1 MIVVMVMNKK
11 IILSVVFTMLLG
23 IATAKVVYSKT
34 ISSDDKKSNNTV
46 YFLQLGVYTN
56 KNSMQLDTKG
66 IENKI
71 VTQEND
77 KYYVY
82 VGISKSKKNLE
93 KISKLYKNDGYSL
106 YIKEMSVLNNEF
118 LVNLE
123 QFDKL
128 IESAKT
134 NEEINTINMVIL
146 SSYEEMVIKSWKND
160 VIS

>member
-56 KNSMQLDTKG
+56 KNSMQLDTKS

-93 KISKLYKNDGYSL
+93 KVSKLYKNDGYNL
-106 YIKEMSVLNNEF
+106 YIKENNSTVEALTWDTAF
-118 LVNLE
+118 KN
-123 QFDKL
+123 
-128 IESAKT
+128 I
-134 NEEINTINMVIL
+134 NEPSGWAMKGIH
-146 SSYEEMVIKSWKND
+146 EEAY
-160 VIS
+160 

>member
-56 KNSMQLDTKG
+56 KNSMQLDTKS

-146 SSYEEMVIKSWKND
+146 SSYKEMVIKS
-160 VIS
+160 

>member
-23 IATAKVVYSKT
+23 IATAKGVYSKT
-34 ISSDDKKSNNTV
+34 ISSDDKKSNHTV
-46 YFLQLGVYTN
+46 YFLPLGVYTN
-56 KNSMQLDTKG
+56 KNSMQLDTKS

-93 KISKLYKNDGYSL
+93 KVSKLYKNDGYSL

-146 SSYEEMVIKSWKND
+146 SSYEEMVIKS
-160 VIS
+160 

>member
-23 IATAKVVYSKT
+23 IVTAKVVYSKT
-34 ISSDDKKSNNTV
+34 ISSYDKKSNNTV

-56 KNSMQLDTKG
+56 KNSMQLDTKS

-93 KISKLYKNDGYSL
+93 KVSKLYKNDGYNL

-146 SSYEEMVIKSWKND
+146 SSYEEMVIKS
-160 VIS
+160 

>member
-1 MIVVMVMNKK
+1 MIVVIVMNKK

-56 KNSMQLDTKG
+56 KNSMQLDTKS

-93 KISKLYKNDGYSL
+93 KVSKLYKNDGYNL

-146 SSYEEMVIKSWKND
+146 SSYEEMVIKS
-160 VIS
+160 

>member
-1 MIVVMVMNKK
+1 MIVVMAMNKK

-146 SSYEEMVIKSWKND
+146 SSYEEMVIKS
-160 VIS
+160 

>member
-11 IILSVVFTMLLG
+11 IILSVVFTMLSG

-56 KNSMQLDTKG
+56 KNSMQLDTKS

-71 VTQEND
+71 VIQEND

-146 SSYEEMVIKSWKND
+146 SSYEEMVIKS
-160 VIS
+160 

>member
-34 ISSDDKKSNNTV
+34 ISSYDKKSNNTV

-56 KNSMQLDTKG
+56 KNSMQLDTKS

-71 VTQEND
+71 VIQEND

-93 KISKLYKNDGYSL
+93 KVSKLYKNDGYNL

-146 SSYEEMVIKSWKND
+146 SSYEEMVIKS
-160 VIS
+160 

>member
-46 YFLQLGVYTN
+46 YFLQLGVYPN
-56 KNSMQLDTKG
+56 KNSMQLDTKS

-93 KISKLYKNDGYSL
+93 KVSKLYKNDGYSL

-146 SSYEEMVIKSWKND
+146 SSYEEMVIKS
-160 VIS
+160 

>member
-34 ISSDDKKSNNTV
+34 IYSYDKKCNNTV
-46 YFLQLGVYTN
+46 YFLLLGVYTN
-56 KNSMQLDTKG
+56 KNSMHLDTKSN
-66 IENKI
+66 ENKI
-71 VTQEND
+71 VIQEND

-93 KISKLYKNDGYSL
+93 KVSKLYKNDGYNL

-134 NEEINTINMVIL
+134 NEEINTINKVIL
-146 SSYEEMVIKSWKND
+146 SSYEEMVIKS
-160 VIS
+160 

>member
-56 KNSMQLDTKG
+56 KNSMQLDTKS

-71 VTQEND
+71 VTQENG

-93 KISKLYKNDGYSL
+93 KVSKLYKNDGYSL
-106 YIKEMSVLNNEF
+106 YIKEMSVLYNEF

-146 SSYEEMVIKSWKND
+146 SSYEEMVIKS
-160 VIS
+160 

>member
-56 KNSMQLDTKG
+56 KNSMQLDTKS

-82 VGISKSKKNLE
+82 VGISRSKKNLE

-146 SSYEEMVIKSWKND
+146 SSYEEMVIKS
-160 VIS
+160 

>member
-56 KNSMQLDTKG
+56 KNSMQLDTKS

-93 KISKLYKNDGYSL
+93 KVSKLYKNDGYSL
-106 YIKEMSVLNNEF
+106 YIKEMSVLDNEF

-146 SSYEEMVIKSWKND
+146 SSYEEIVIKS
-160 VIS
+160 

>member
-11 IILSVVFTMLLG
+11 IILSVIFTMLLG

-56 KNSMQLDTKG
+56 KNSMQLDTKS

-93 KISKLYKNDGYSL
+93 KVSKLYKNDGYNL

-146 SSYEEMVIKSWKND
+146 SSYEEMVIKS
-160 VIS
+160 

>member
-1 MIVVMVMNKK
+1 MNKK

-56 KNSMQLDTKG
+56 KNSMQLDTKS

-93 KISKLYKNDGYSL
+93 KVSKLYKNDGYSL

-160 VIS
+160 AIS

>member
-34 ISSDDKKSNNTV
+34 ISSYDKKSNNTV

-56 KNSMQLDTKG
+56 KNSMQLDTKS

-93 KISKLYKNDGYSL
+93 KVSKLYKNDGYNL

-146 SSYEEMVIKSWKND
+146 SSYEEMVIKS
-160 VIS
+160 

>member
-1 MIVVMVMNKK
+1 MVMNKK

-34 ISSDDKKSNNTV
+34 ISSYDKKSNNTV

-56 KNSMQLDTKG
+56 KNSMQLDTKS

-93 KISKLYKNDGYSL
+93 KVSKLYKNDGYSL

-146 SSYEEMVIKSWKND
+146 SSYEEMVIKS
-160 VIS
+160 

>member
-1 MIVVMVMNKK
+1 MVMNKK

-56 KNSMQLDTKG
+56 KNSMQLDTKS

-71 VTQEND
+71 VIQEND

-93 KISKLYKNDGYSL
+93 KVSKLYKNDGYNL

-146 SSYEEMVIKSWKND
+146 SSYEEMVIKS
-160 VIS
+160 

>member
-34 ISSDDKKSNNTV
+34 ISSYDKKSNNTV

-56 KNSMQLDTKG
+56 KNSMQLDTKS

-146 SSYEEMVIKSWKND
+146 SSYEEMVIKS
-160 VIS
+160 

>member
-56 KNSMQLDTKG
+56 KNSMQLDTKS

-93 KISKLYKNDGYSL
+93 KVSKLYKNDGYSL

-146 SSYEEMVIKSWKND
+146 SSYEEMEIKT
-160 VIS
+160 

>member
-1 MIVVMVMNKK
+1 MIVVIVMNKK

-34 ISSDDKKSNNTV
+34 ISSYDKKSNNTV

-56 KNSMQLDTKG
+56 KNSMQLDTKS

-93 KISKLYKNDGYSL
+93 KVSKLYKNDGYSL

-146 SSYEEMVIKSWKND
+146 SSYEEMVIKS
-160 VIS
+160 

>member
-56 KNSMQLDTKG
+56 KNSMQLDTKS

-71 VTQEND
+71 VIQEND

-146 SSYEEMVIKSWKND
+146 SSYEEMVIKS
-160 VIS
+160 

>member
-11 IILSVVFTMLLG
+11 IILSVIFTMLLG

-46 YFLQLGVYTN
+46 YFIQLGVYTN
-56 KNSMQLDTKG
+56 KNSMQLDTKS

-93 KISKLYKNDGYSL
+93 KVSKLYKNDGYSL

-146 SSYEEMVIKSWKND
+146 SSYEEMVIKS
-160 VIS
+160 

>member
-23 IATAKVVYSKT
+23 LATAKVVYSKT

-56 KNSMQLDTKG
+56 KNSMQLDTKS

-93 KISKLYKNDGYSL
+93 KVSKLYKNDGYSL

-146 SSYEEMVIKSWKND
+146 SSYEEMVIKS
-160 VIS
+160 

>member
-34 ISSDDKKSNNTV
+34 ISSYDKKSNNTV

-56 KNSMQLDTKG
+56 KNSMQLDTKS

-93 KISKLYKNDGYSL
+93 KISKIYKNDGYSL
-106 YIKEMSVLNNEF
+106 YIKEVSVLNNEF

-146 SSYEEMVIKSWKND
+146 SSYEEMVIKS
-160 VIS
+160 

>member
-1 MIVVMVMNKK
+1 MNKK

-56 KNSMQLDTKG
+56 KNSMQLDTKS

-71 VTQEND
+71 VIQEND

-93 KISKLYKNDGYSL
+93 KVSKLYKNDGYNL

-146 SSYEEMVIKSWKND
+146 SSYDEMVIKS
-160 VIS
+160 

>member
-56 KNSMQLDTKG
+56 KNSMQLDTKS

-93 KISKLYKNDGYSL
+93 KVSKLYKNDGYSL

-160 VIS
+160 AIS

>member
-56 KNSMQLDTKG
+56 KNSMQLDTKS

-71 VTQEND
+71 VTQENG

-93 KISKLYKNDGYSL
+93 KVSKLYKNDGYSL

-146 SSYEEMVIKSWKND
+146 SSYEEMVIKS
-160 VIS
+160 

>member
-1 MIVVMVMNKK
+1 MVMNKK

-34 ISSDDKKSNNTV
+34 ISSYDKKSNNTV

-56 KNSMQLDTKG
+56 KNSMQLDTKS

-71 VTQEND
+71 VIQEND

-93 KISKLYKNDGYSL
+93 KVSKLYKNDGYNL

-146 SSYEEMVIKSWKND
+146 SSYEEMVIKS
-160 VIS
+160 

>member
-1 MIVVMVMNKK
+1 MVMNKK

-56 KNSMQLDTKG
+56 KNSMQLDTKS

-71 VTQEND
+71 VTQENG

-93 KISKLYKNDGYSL
+93 KVSKLYKNDGYSL

-146 SSYEEMVIKSWKND
+146 SSYEEMVIKS
-160 VIS
+160 

>member
-34 ISSDDKKSNNTV
+34 ISSYDKKSNNTV

-56 KNSMQLDTKG
+56 KNSMQLDTKS

-71 VTQEND
+71 VIQEND

-93 KISKLYKNDGYSL
+93 KVSKLYKNDGYNL

-123 QFDKL
+123 QLDKL

-146 SSYEEMVIKSWKND
+146 SSYEEMVIKS
-160 VIS
+160 

>member
-56 KNSMQLDTKG
+56 KNSMQLDTKS

-93 KISKLYKNDGYSL
+93 KVSKLYKNDGYNL

-146 SSYEEMVIKSWKND
+146 SSYEEMVIKS
-160 VIS
+160 